1 MNVAIE
7 SEATMAVADRAYRA
21 IRTRIMSGGLQGGVR
36 LSESQLADTLGVSR
50 TPVREALSRLHSEGL
65 VSFERYRGARVAPLT
80 DDDLREVYELR
91 LLLEGMA
98 AARAAEKIDDN
109 VLQALQQNITDT
121 EVLIQSWGDESV
133 ADFVDLNREF
143 HGLIVGAAEGKRLKA
158 IVTPLIDMPTHGR
171 LADVRDPSFIED
183 ALTHHSQIV
192 LALRAGDPEWAKLQM
207 QVHLARARSRG
218 GGSN

>member
-1 MNVAIE
+1 MSVAAE
-7 SEATMAVADRAYRA
+7 NEEMMAAADRAYRA
-21 IRTRIMSGGLQGGVR
+21 IRTRIMSGGLQGGTR

-91 LLLEGMA
+91 LVLEGMA
-98 AARAAEKIDDN
+98 AARAALKIDDN
-109 VLQALQQNITDT
+109 ALQALQQNITET
-121 EVLIQSWGDESV
+121 EALVQTWSDDSV
-133 ADFVDLNREF
+133 AGFVDLNREF
-143 HGLIVGAAEGKRLKA
+143 HGLIVGAADGKRLKA
-158 IVTPLIDMPTHGR
+158 IVIPLIDMPTHGR
-171 LADVRDPSFIED
+171 LAGVRDPSFIED
-183 ALTHHSQIV
+183 ALTHHRQIV

-218 GGSN
+218 EGSN